1 MNVDKNSLNIF
12 YIPLIDYMNQR
23 IVFRIEIEANVSLA
37 SVCWWY
43 VDCYVIVSIIVSEL
57 DVIISIIVD
66 NFASNFYD
74 TIDIMLLLSWRNNIK
89 SIFAICLKSHGVIR
103 LVFVEW
109 EAQAV
114 TMNC

>member
-1 MNVDKNSLNIF
+1 MNIDKNSLDVF
-12 YIPLIDYMNQR
+12 YIPLIDYMDQR
-23 IVFRIEIEANVSLA
+23 IVFRIEIEADVSLS
-37 SVCWWY
+37 SVSRWY
-43 VDCYVIVSIIVSEL
+43 VDCYVFVSIIVGEL
-57 DVIISIIVD
+57 DVITSIIVN
-66 NFASNFYD
+66 NFTSSLYD

-89 SIFAICLKSHGVIR
+89 SIFAISLKNHGIIR